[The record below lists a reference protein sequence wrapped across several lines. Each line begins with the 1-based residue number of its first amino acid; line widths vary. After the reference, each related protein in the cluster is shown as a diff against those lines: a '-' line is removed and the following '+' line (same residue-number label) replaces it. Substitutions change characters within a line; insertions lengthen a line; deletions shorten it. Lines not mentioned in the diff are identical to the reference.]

1 MSASLTDA
9 IIRGAGGALGRNM
22 VNGRRRSS
30 LTSSRSS
37 LTRSKKSDLYK
48 AIEFEIK
55 GRVNTMVG
63 KCYNMLQHFEDSC
76 NSSINISKNLNI
88 DLWHSFAADFNKVK
102 NKINDVAGYLELIG
116 EGENE
121 LWLKILNEMSRI
133 VNIPVEYYY
142 DFIIASPHKSTQE
155 NITSIINTYK
165 QCFPNNSINEEII
178 KSKLE
183 DISDQN
189 KINQTKKDNT
199 LYSIAAVIGLM
210 TLCLVLY
217 GLTV

>member
-37 LTRSKKSDLYK
+37 LTRSKKSDLDK

-76 NSSINISKNLNI
+76 NSSIKISKNLNI

-121 LWLKILNEMSRI
+121 LWLKILDEMSRI
-133 VNIPVEYYY
+133 TNISVEYYY

-178 KSKLE
+178 K
-183 DISDQN
+183 N
-189 KINQTKKDNT
+189 KIQSIPPSTPATSQDNSLT
-199 LYSIAAVIGLM
+199 IFFMLIGGAAVSYMLFN
-210 TLCLVLY
+210 LFF
-217 GLTV
+217 